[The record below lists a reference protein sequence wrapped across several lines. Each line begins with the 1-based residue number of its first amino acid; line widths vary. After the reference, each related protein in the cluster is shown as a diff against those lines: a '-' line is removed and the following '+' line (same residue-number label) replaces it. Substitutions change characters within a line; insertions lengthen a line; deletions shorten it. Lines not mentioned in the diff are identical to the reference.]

1 MNRTTIATLAALG
14 TVVGSPALADEIN
27 KTLDAAPDGHVE
39 VSNISGS
46 VDVIGWSRDSVEVT
60 GELGKNVEELIF
72 EREGDR
78 VTVKVKVPRK
88 SGRNI
93 STDLVIRVPE
103 MSSVDVGT
111 VSADIDVEGVL
122 GEQRLHTVSG
132 DVEAEIGSAD
142 CSFESVSGDVEVEGS
157 RKNTDVRG
165 SSVSG
170 DVIFFRIA
178 GEVKAET
185 VTGDIVIDE
194 GSFDRASLETVN
206 GEILFQSELRKD
218 GRLDAESV
226 NGDIDVELTGD
237 VSAQFDLSS
246 FNGRIDNCF
255 GPAAKRT
262 SKYAPGWATRFTEG
276 DGDGRVSMS
285 TLNGDMTLCK
295 D

>member
-14 TVVGSPALADEIN
+14 TVAASPALAEEIN

-122 GEQRLHTVSG
+122 GEQRLHSVSG

-157 RKNTDVRG
+157 RENTDVRG

-194 GSFDRASLETVN
+194 GSFDRTSLETVN

-237 VSAQFDLSS
+237 VSAHFDLSS

-255 GPAAKRT
+255 GPEAKRT
-262 SKYAPGWATRFTEG
+262 SKYAPGWATKFTEG
-276 DGDGRVSMS
+276 GGDGRVSMS